1 MVALTE
7 AKRGLIDRWRS
18 EGVSEPLLQAFEKIS
33 REEFLP
39 ELLRPQAYVDQP
51 LLIGHEQTISQPTT
65 VINMLMFLDVSAGMN
80 VLEIGS
86 GSGYVSALLAAMG
99 CTVTGL
105 EIVPEL
111 AVRASRAI
119 EKAGFAKK
127 VAIHAADGGNGWE
140 ESAPYDRILVSAAA
154 PEVPRHLFWQLKKNG
169 ILVAPVGLI
178 EQRMIVC
185 TKKGE
190 KNIAEE
196 DHGAYVFVPLTGR
209 WMEGGLQENES
220 FPGTL

>member
-7 AKRGLIDRWRS
+7 AKQGLIDRWRS
-18 EGVSEPLLQAFEKIS
+18 EGVSEPLLAAFEKVP

-39 ELLRPQAYVDQP
+39 GPLRAQAYVDQP

-65 VINMLMFLDVSAGMN
+65 VINMLMLLEVSPGMN

-86 GSGYVSALLAAMG
+86 GSGHVCALLAAIG
-99 CTVTGL
+99 CHVIGL

-111 AVRASRAI
+111 AVRAARTI
-119 EKAGFAKK
+119 EKVDLGKN
-127 VAIHAADGGNGWE
+127 VVIHAADGGAGWE
-140 ESAPYDRILVSAAA
+140 EGVPYDRILISAAA
-154 PEVPRHLFWQLKKNG
+154 PEVPRHLFWQLTKNG

-178 EQRMIVC
+178 EQRMVVC
-185 TKKGE
+185 RKKGE
-190 KNIAEE
+190 KNIVEE

-209 WMEGGLQENES
+209 FGETTNEGLS
-220 FPGTL
+220 

>member
-7 AKRGLIDRWRS
+7 AKRSLIDRWRS
-18 EGVSEPLLQAFEKIS
+18 EGVSEDLLKAFEKVP
-33 REEFLP
+33 REDFLP

-65 VINMLMFLDVSAGMN
+65 VINMLMFLDVHSGMN

-86 GSGYVSALLAAMG
+86 GSGYVCALLAALG

-111 AVRASRAI
+111 AVRASRAM
-119 EKAGFAKK
+119 EKAGFGKS
-127 VAIHAADGGNGWE
+127 VAIHAADGGGGWE

-169 ILVAPVGLI
+169 ILVAPVGII
-178 EQRMIVC
+178 EQRMVRCQKKSDREIV
-185 TKKGE
+185 
-190 KNIAEE
+190 EE
-196 DHGAYVFVPLTGR
+196 DHGAYVFVPLAGR
-209 WMEGGLQENES
+209 FGEGNMENSLFE
-220 FPGTL
+220 